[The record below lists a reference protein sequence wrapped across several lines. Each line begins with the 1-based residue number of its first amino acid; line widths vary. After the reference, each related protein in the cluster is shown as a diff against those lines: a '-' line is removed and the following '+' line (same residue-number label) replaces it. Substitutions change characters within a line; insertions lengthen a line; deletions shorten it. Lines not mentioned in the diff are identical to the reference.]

1 MIVDRVEQKITIFLI
16 KHEAGSLGVY
26 PGNNLH
32 KVGNIA
38 LDVALKL
45 DIVAGNGRL
54 QVDIN
59 SVLLVSD

>member
-1 MIVDRVEQKITIFLI
+1 MI

>member
-1 MIVDRVEQKITIFLI
+1 MIESVEQKITIFLI
-16 KHEAGSLGVY
+16 KHEAGSLRVN

-45 DIVAGNGRL
+45 DIVAGYGRL
-54 QVDIN
+54 LVDNN
-59 SVLLVSD
+59 SVLLVSN

>member
-1 MIVDRVEQKITIFLI
+1 MI
-16 KHEAGSLGVY
+16 KHEAGSLRVN

-45 DIVAGNGRL
+45 DIVAGYGRL
-54 QVDIN
+54 LVDNN
-59 SVLLVSD
+59 SVLLVSN